1 MSWDSNDEKFEVD
14 SELLIK
20 EKKTKRRFLADK
32 LYQDTILM
40 EMVIED
46 EKKPAEYIGNI
57 QNTLGINGNSK
68 EFTVDVS
75 VDDLEEGLKLEKVAY
90 KYTGEEIAAMAQHE
104 QIVTLK
110 FAEAS

>member
-1 MSWDSNDEKFEVD
+1 
-14 SELLIK
+14 
-20 EKKTKRRFLADK
+20 
-32 LYQDTILM
+32 M

-46 EKKPAEYIGNI
+46 EKKPGEYIGNI

-90 KYTGEEIAAMAQHE
+90 KYTGEEIAAMA
-104 QIVTLK
+104 
-110 FAEAS
+110 